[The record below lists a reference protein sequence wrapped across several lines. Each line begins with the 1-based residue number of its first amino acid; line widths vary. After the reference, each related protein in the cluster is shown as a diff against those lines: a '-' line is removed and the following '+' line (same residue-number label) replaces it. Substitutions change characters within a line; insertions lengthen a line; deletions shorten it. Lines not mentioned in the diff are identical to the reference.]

1 MATAEQELER
11 LRGLSSTG
19 LAREKA
25 KRAWTSCSTFGVM
38 KIPSDELYA
47 ENVAAIAASIED
59 FKRGDRG
66 TIAGEHSAQ
75 LRRQFGSADK

>member
-11 LRGLSSTG
+11 F
-19 LAREKA
+19 ARFVRHRLGEGEA
-25 KRAWTSCSTFGVM
+25 EASLDELFDLWRHEN
-38 KIPSDELYA
+38 PSDEVYA

-59 FKRGDRG
+59 FKRGERG